1 MLNVVWTFTIWKIW
15 KESNGGIFKH
25 KEVNMQTLIEN
36 IIISSFK
43 FIMVKIK
50 ICYFFILSTSFG
62 NDLYGIYLLCS
73 PLGYLFICE
82 LEST

>member
-1 MLNVVWTFTIWKIW
+1 MLNLCGLLPFGKFGKRVMVAFL
-15 KESNGGIFKH
+15 
-25 KEVNMQTLIEN
+25 MQTLIEN

-43 FIMVKIK
+43 FIAVKIK

-73 PLGYLFICE
+73 PFGHLFICE
-82 LEST
+82 FEST